1 MQRMPSI
8 LPLPANSSSHPNVID
23 DIAERPPAA
32 ARTTRAK
39 RPRRPSSNAVV
50 RTPRVALGEVQS
62 ESLLHITP
70 SRIIT
75 DSRSRPR
82 TSTVINRTPIPTNQ
96 HVPGLQGVS
105 DMAIDPLFQPPIIA
119 PAQAPIITPSR
130 IIPSDGDQAG
140 FHAALD
146 HLVPPEPNSEDEI
159 DPPSGHNTSKDEAF
173 SVYGSLDG
181 FIRPPPPQQPVVQP
195 PTLAMNLP
203 PPPTPSVA
211 RPSLAASVPRAPRV
225 TTDPL
230 VESMLASAQLL
241 ETDLQLTTQ
250 LFNAPEDTRWKL
262 SVIMW
267 LRQRP
272 TQPVASQIITP
283 NGAGPHV
290 YGTIIRTA
298 VRQRIRDILMR
309 STLESYSWVQSVHGH
324 PFVHSPLP
332 LIKNFVLEQPA
343 AFRRQH
349 LLPGLPT
356 NHSSMASLVTFLR
369 AMVKHERTHMRNIIL
384 TNVRQE
390 HRVRELGA
398 VPKLLDLIVLLDRA
412 FQPRTTMRSF
422 QEIQADVT
430 LGVRVR
436 IAMLRLLTIHHLV
449 HRAPGDTRSQW
460 DLIDDH
466 LEALRE
472 KSPLEMAVYSVLI
485 LRRDRELFPGNT
497 MFGDVPAELIQLP
510 NALESDIEMRA
521 MVSELGPE
529 PSDEQLTTSLA
540 REVTLDE

>member
-1 MQRMPSI
+1 MQQMPSI

-140 FHAALD
+140 FHA
-146 HLVPPEPNSEDEI
+146 VPPEPNSEDEI

-230 VESMLASAQLL
+230 VESMLASAQLS
-241 ETDLQLTTQ
+241 ETDLQLATQ

-290 YGTIIRTA
+290 YGTIIRSGSIGA
-298 VRQRIRDILMR
+298 RAPFCPFPSSPNQGRYND
-309 STLESYSWVQSVHGH
+309 
-324 PFVHSPLP
+324 PFVLLQMFEMLTNSQ
-332 LIKNFVLEQPA
+332 NFVLEQPA

>member
-1 MQRMPSI
+1 MQQMPSI

-105 DMAIDPLFQPPIIA
+105 DMAIGKSPLPTPHHCSCPSPNHHPKSDYPKRRRSSWISRRLVQSRSPPIA
-119 PAQAPIITPSR
+119 TQT
-130 IIPSDGDQAG
+130 Q
-140 FHAALD
+140 ALD

-230 VESMLASAQLL
+230 VESMLASAQLS
-241 ETDLQLTTQ
+241 ETDLQLATQ

-290 YGTIIRTA
+290 YGTIIRSGSIGA
-298 VRQRIRDILMR
+298 RAPFCPFPSSPNQGRYND
-309 STLESYSWVQSVHGH
+309 
-324 PFVHSPLP
+324 PFVLLQMFEMLTNSQ
-332 LIKNFVLEQPA
+332 NFVLEQPA
-343 AFRRQH
+343 AFRKQH

-412 FQPRTTMRSF
+412 FQPSHHNAELPRNPSRCY
-422 QEIQADVT
+422 
-430 LGVRVR
+430 LGSQGKNRH
-436 IAMLRLLTIHHLV
+436 APSAHHS
-449 HRAPGDTRSQW
+449 PPCPP
-460 DLIDDH
+460 
-466 LEALRE
+466 E

>member
-1 MQRMPSI
+1 MPSI
-8 LPLPANSSSHPNVID
+8 LPLLPTVALIPTSSMTSPNGHLRQLVKYSLKVYFTL
-23 DIAERPPAA
+23 PPAGLS
-32 ARTTRAK
+32 
-39 RPRRPSSNAVV
+39 PIHAVGPDV
-50 RTPRVALGEVQS
+50 NGDQQ
-62 ESLLHITP
+62 
-70 SRIIT
+70 
-75 DSRSRPR
+75 
-82 TSTVINRTPIPTNQ
+82 NPIPTNQ

-105 DMAIDPLFQPPIIA
+105 DMAIDPLFQPPHHCSC
-119 PAQAPIITPSR
+119 QAPIITPK
-130 IIPSDGDQAG
+130 SDYPKRRRSSWI
-140 FHAALD
+140 HA
-146 HLVPPEPNSEDEI
+146 VPPEPNSEDEI

-173 SVYGSLDG
+173 SVYGPRRYPMETLG
-181 FIRPPPPQQPVVQP
+181 HHVV
-195 PTLAMNLP
+195 AG
-203 PPPTPSVA
+203 
-211 RPSLAASVPRAPRV
+211 
-225 TTDPL
+225 
-230 VESMLASAQLL
+230 
-241 ETDLQLTTQ
+241 
-250 LFNAPEDTRWKL
+250 NAPPK
-262 SVIMW
+262 
-267 LRQRP
+267 
-272 TQPVASQIITP
+272 PVASQIITP

-290 YGTIIRTA
+290 YGTIIR
-298 VRQRIRDILMR
+298 VDRGSSKNPDILMR
-309 STLESYSWVQSVHGH
+309 STLESYSRVQSVHGH

-390 HRVRELGA
+390 
-398 VPKLLDLIVLLDRA
+398 P